1 MKTDN
6 TGIWIRCWDGTD
18 MEYEHWTHKEI
29 KKMIDKGRDNI
40 IICMIMQFVP
50 NIDFSKYLN
59 DLRGGN
65 LG

>member
-1 MKTDN
+1 MKTDHL
-6 TGIWIRCWDGTD
+6 GIWIRCWDGSE

-29 KKMIDKGRDNI
+29 KKMILRGRGNST
-40 IICMIMQFVP
+40 ICLIMQT
-50 NIDFSKYLN
+50 ILDLDFKKYLD